1 MRWSDGVRAA
11 LCALLVGACLSA
23 CTIGRR
29 YTGVEIRDDP
39 TARIQPGSTTRAE
52 VLAIFGPPDRIL
64 RQTTGDVFVYRFE
77 RRNSTSFTLEE
88 PIVTDMEIFS
98 WNKVQEKSDQLTVFF
113 DREGIVTGFGYR
125 RGTEEL
131 DAL

>member
-1 MRWSDGVRAA
+1 MRCADGLRLGLLLLLLGC
-11 LCALLVGACLSA
+11 LCG

-29 YTGVEIRDDP
+29 YTGAEIREDP
-39 TARIQPGSTTRAE
+39 AAHIRIGSTTRAE

-64 RQTTGDVFVYRFE
+64 RQTSGDVFVYRFE

-88 PIVTDMEIFS
+88 PVITNLQIFS
-98 WNKVQEKSDQLTVFF
+98 WSKVQEKSDLLTVFF
-113 DREGIVTGFGYR
+113 DREGRVTGFGHR

-131 DAL
+131 EAL